1 MKYPNF
7 FFERRLWEKGYKFV
21 AGCDEVGRGSFAGP
35 IVAGCIIFALM
46 TNYELRIMNNELKLK
61 GIKINDSKKLT
72 ARQRE
77 RADSWIKR
85 NAAGWG
91 TGEESVASINK
102 IGIGKAAKR
111 AFRKAISEARKRLGR
126 PIDYLLI
133 DAFFIPYT
141 PGLPA
146 KRKRRQLPIIDGD
159 AKSLTIGA
167 ASIIAKVYR
176 DRLMSRLSKQSK
188 FKKYGWGRNKGY
200 GTAEHQTAILRF
212 GITRNHRK
220 LFLRKLRIAN

>member
-7 FFERRLWEKGYKFV
+7 FFERRLWKKGYRFV
-21 AGCDEVGRGSFAGP
+21 AGTDEVGRGSFAGP
-35 IVAGCIIFALM
+35 IVAGCVVFPQYTKYNIRDPEI
-46 TNYELRIMNNELKLK
+46 RID
-61 GIKINDSKKLT
+61 DSKKLT

-91 TGEESVASINK
+91 IGEQSVASINR
-102 IGIGKAAKR
+102 IGIAKAAKM
-111 AFRKAISEARKRLGR
+111 AFRRAISQARKKLRKPL
-126 PIDYLLI
+126 DYLLI

-141 PGLPA
+141 SGLPA
-146 KRKRRQLPIIDGD
+146 RKKRRQLPIVDGD

-176 DRLMSRLSKQSK
+176 DRLMLRLGKK
-188 FKKYGWGRNKGY
+188 PKLRKYGWGRNKGY
-200 GTAEHQTAILRF
+200 GTKEHQKAILRF
-212 GITRNHRK
+212 GITRHHRK
-220 LFLRKLRIAN
+220 AYINSFLSKQEA